1 MKKILATVLAITLAF
16 SLVGCKTRGS
26 SGEENSS
33 VSDSSDESS
42 SLIKTGKKEIG
53 KIENSKEETNL
64 TKNVEC
70 EINISDDVDLTQI
83 TIEPK
88 DEESTEKPINVDL
101 NKTDLSG
108 LQKALGLKDRK
119 LKNKVSKNKG
129 FLFDGKGYIGE
140 KNGIVTFIENE
151 GNKVKAIC
159 FSNEYVD
166 SSNEKYRVSL
176 CGGIRLSSKIED
188 VRKNIGSGTYMINPP
203 ENTKV
208 AYYKNSKATL
218 VIVFEN
224 GYDGLVVSEITII
237 NN

>member
-1 MKKILATVLAITLAF
+1 MKKILATVLAITLAL
-16 SLVGCKTRGS
+16 SLAGCKTRGS

-33 VSDSSDESS
+33 VSDSSGESS
-42 SLIKTGKKEIG
+42 SLIKTGKEEIG
-53 KIENSKEETNL
+53 KVESSEAEITL
-64 TKNVEC
+64 TKDVNC
-70 EINISDDVDLTQI
+70 EVNTPDNIKLSQI
-83 TIEPK
+83 TFEMENT
-88 DEESTEKPINVDL
+88 DKPVTIDL

-108 LQKALGLKDRK
+108 LQKVLGLKDRK

-140 KNGIVTFIENE
+140 RNGIVTFIENE

-224 GYDGLVVSEITII
+224 GYEGLVVSEITII